1 MDQLKKYWENVEKA
15 KAVFLATA
23 AKESVTMRTVS
34 PVYYK
39 DAILIYTNPES
50 QKYKQ
55 LKENPYCC
63 IAAGG
68 CFMEAKPEFLGR
80 TMSDENASLREI
92 YAKKFN
98 DAFDENDDY
107 DIKTTEFILLKPIRI
122 KGWNFENGVPT
133 SPFEYD
139 F

>member
-1 MDQLKKYWENVEKA
+1 MNQLEKFWESVKKTE
-15 KAVFLATA
+15 AVFLATS

-39 DAILIYTNPES
+39 DAILIFTDPAS
-50 QKYKQ
+50 QKYQQ

-68 CFMEAKPEFLGR
+68 CFMEAKPEFCGP
-80 TMSDENASLREI
+80 TMKDENTSLREV
-92 YAKKFN
+92 YSQKFK
-98 DAFDENDDY
+98 DAFDENVAHGGREA
-107 DIKTTEFILLKPIRI
+107 EFILLKPTRI
-122 KGWNFENGVPT
+122 KGWGFENGVPT
-133 SPFEYD
+133 GPFEYN

>member
-1 MDQLKKYWENVEKA
+1 MSQLEKFWESVKKA
-15 KAVFLATA
+15 GAVFLATA

-34 PVYYK
+34 PVYYN

-68 CFMEAKPEFLGR
+68 CFMEAKSEFLGR
-80 TMSDENASLREI
+80 TMLDENAPLREV
-92 YAKKFN
+92 YLKKFN
-98 DAFDENDDY
+98 GAFDENNAY

-122 KGWNFENGVPT
+122 KGWDFENGVPT
-133 SPFEYD
+133 SPFEYN